1 MPLLLLRDLELS
13 GTPLRIWSIAAIVF
27 VATFGALAII
37 RALAARRLAPL
48 AGRTATRLDDIALD
62 LLQRTR
68 YSFLLLLAVYAASL
82 VLALPADSTP
92 AVLIRT
98 VTVIALLVQ
107 GALWGNALIGLW
119 VRQWGE
125 RRAVDAE
132 TRMTMTALT
141 YAARIALW
149 ALVTLLILDNLG
161 VNITALVTGLGIGG
175 VAVALAVQ
183 NILGDLFAALSI
195 VLDKP
200 FVVGDTIDLGGD
212 FVGTVQHIG
221 LKSTRIR
228 SISGEMIVI
237 SNGDLLKSRIRN
249 YRGQRER
256 RVLFRLV
263 LDPATSPEAL
273 ARVPVLLRAVIEAQ
287 PSTRFDR
294 SHVKAI
300 SDVGYEVETVYYM
313 TDPDYVRYMDTQ
325 QAINLETVRR
335 FAAEGIGFARALRTV
350 VVVERDL
357 RRGEGGR
364 TVPPVLEGA
373 GAGEHEDGPNGS
385 VAARP
390 VP

>member
-237 SNGDLLKSRIRN
+237 
-249 YRGQRER
+249 
-256 RVLFRLV
+256 
-263 LDPATSPEAL
+263 
-273 ARVPVLLRAVIEAQ
+273 
-287 PSTRFDR
+287 
-294 SHVKAI
+294 
-300 SDVGYEVETVYYM
+300 
-313 TDPDYVRYMDTQ
+313 
-325 QAINLETVRR
+325 
-335 FAAEGIGFARALRTV
+335 
-350 VVVERDL
+350 
-357 RRGEGGR
+357 
-364 TVPPVLEGA
+364 
-373 GAGEHEDGPNGS
+373 
-385 VAARP
+385 
-390 VP
+390 